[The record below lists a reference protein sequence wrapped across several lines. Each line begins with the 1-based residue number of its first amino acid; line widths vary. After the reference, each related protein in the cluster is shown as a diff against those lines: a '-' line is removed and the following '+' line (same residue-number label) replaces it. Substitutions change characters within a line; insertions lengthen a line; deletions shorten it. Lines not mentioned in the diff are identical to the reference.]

1 MLQVGEE
8 KYTPELSRKYYDK
21 IITYQDD
28 RRNSQNFYR
37 RLFYMA
43 KKENKYSEY
52 GIATQ
57 AIHTGTDYDAETGA
71 VRRPLHMANSY
82 KLPDDLS
89 KVNYSSTD
97 LLMYSR
103 NGNANQHWL
112 EEKIAALHEA
122 DDAIV
127 LASGVGALHALFWT
141 LLKTGDRVV
150 YPKVS
155 YMAVYRMFHELFNNK
170 FGVETV
176 MVDMTDLE
184 EVKAAI
190 TPGTRLV
197 HIETPDN
204 PTNGVTDIEAIV
216 KIAHENGALV
226 SVDNTFASPLN
237 QKPLEYGADF
247 VVEALTKF
255 INGHGDAQGGAIISN
270 DLETMDRIRY
280 EAQVN
285 VGAVISP
292 FNAWQIF
299 RGSVTFPLRMQ
310 RINDSSQK
318 IAEWLEQRENVTF
331 VSYPGL
337 PSNPGHELAK
347 RQMKNGYGG
356 VISFGINADDKA
368 VERFCAALKVVT
380 FAVSLGHDESLI
392 FPQPSYDERIN
403 LYPEKFRKGFI
414 RFSVGL
420 EEPEDIISDLDQAF
434 RSIGL

>member
-1 MLQVGEE
+1 
-8 KYTPELSRKYYDK
+8 
-21 IITYQDD
+21 
-28 RRNSQNFYR
+28 
-37 RLFYMA
+37 MA
-43 KKENKYSEY
+43 KKENRFEGYD
-52 GIATQ
+52 ITTQ
-57 AIHTGTDYDAETGA
+57 AVHTGTDYDAETGA

-89 KVNYSSTD
+89 QVNYSSTD
-97 LLMYSR
+97 LLMYAR
-103 NGNANQHWL
+103 NGNPNQHWL
-112 EEKIAALHEA
+112 EEKVAALHEA

-127 LASGVGALHALFWT
+127 LGSGVAALHALFWT

-155 YMAVYRMFHELFNNK
+155 YMAVYRMFHELFNRK

-176 MVDMTDLE
+176 MVDMTDLDA
-184 EVKAAI
+184 VRKAI

-204 PTNGVTDIEAIV
+204 PTVGVTDIAAIA
-216 KIAHENGALV
+216 KIAHENGALL
-226 SVDNTFASPLN
+226 SVDNTFASPYN
-237 QKPLEYGADF
+237 QKPLQLGADF

-270 DLETMDRIRY
+270 DLATMDRIRY

-285 VGAVISP
+285 VGSVISP

-299 RGSVTFPLRMQ
+299 RGCVTFPLRMQ
-310 RINDSSQK
+310 RINESTQK
-318 IAEWLEQRENVTF
+318 IAEWLESRAHVTF
-331 VSYPGL
+331 VSYLGL
-337 PSNPGHELAK
+337 KSNPGHELAK
-347 RQMKNGYGG
+347 RQMTNGYGG
-356 VISFGINADDKA
+356 VLSFGLETDDKT

-392 FPQPSYDERIN
+392 FPQPSYDERIH
-403 LYPEKFRKGFI
+403 LYPVEFQKGFI

-420 EEPEDIISDLDQAF
+420 EDPDDIIRDLDQALTAV
-434 RSIGL
+434 GL

>member
-1 MLQVGEE
+1 MSKKKNPFAG
-8 KYTPELSRKYYDK
+8 YD
-21 IITYQDD
+21 IT
-28 RRNSQNFYR
+28 
-37 RLFYMA
+37 
-43 KKENKYSEY
+43 
-52 GIATQ
+52 TQ
-57 AIHTGTDYDAETGA
+57 AIHTGTDYDMETGA

-89 KVNYSSTD
+89 QVNYSSTD

-103 NGNANQHWL
+103 NGNPNQHWL
-112 EEKIAALHEA
+112 EEKIAALYDA

-141 LLKTGDRVV
+141 LLKSGDRVV
-150 YPKVS
+150 YPNVS
-155 YMAVYRMFHELFNNK
+155 YMAVYRMFHELFNRK
-170 FGVETV
+170 FGVETI

-184 EVKAAI
+184 AVEKAV

-204 PTNGVTDIEAIV
+204 PTVGVTDIEAIAE
-216 KIAHENGALV
+216 IAHANGAVL
-226 SVDNTFASPLN
+226 SVDNTFASPFN
-237 QKPLEYGADF
+237 QKPLGLGADF
-247 VVEALTKF
+247 VVDALTKF

-285 VGAVISP
+285 VGSVISP

-310 RINDSSQK
+310 RINESAQK
-318 IAEWLEQRENVTF
+318 IAEWLEQRKNVTF

-337 PSNPGHELAK
+337 KSNPGYELAK
-347 RQMKNGYGG
+347 KQMTSGYGG
-356 VISFGINADDKA
+356 VISFGVAADDKT
-368 VERFCAALKVVT
+368 VERLCAALKVVT

-420 EEPEDIISDLDQAF
+420 EEPADIIGDLDQALAAV
-434 RSIGL
+434 GL

>member
-1 MLQVGEE
+1 
-8 KYTPELSRKYYDK
+8 
-21 IITYQDD
+21 
-28 RRNSQNFYR
+28 
-37 RLFYMA
+37 MA
-43 KKENKYSEY
+43 EKENRFS
-52 GIATQ
+52 GLGFATQ
-57 AIHTGTDYDAETGA
+57 AVHVGTDYDAETGA

-97 LLMYSR
+97 LLFYAR

-112 EEKIAALHEA
+112 EEKVAALYGA
-122 DDAIV
+122 KDAIV

-155 YMAVYRMFHELFNNK
+155 YMAVYRMFHELFNRK
-170 FGVETV
+170 FGVETI
-176 MVDMTDLE
+176 MVDMTDLDA
-184 EVKAAI
+184 VKRAI

-204 PTNGVTDIEAIV
+204 PTVGVTDIAAV
-216 KIAHENGALV
+216 AKIAHQAGALF
-226 SVDNTFASPLN
+226 SVDSTFASPLN
-237 QKPLEYGADF
+237 QHPLELGADF
-247 VVEALTKF
+247 VVDALTKYL
-255 INGHGDAQGGAIISN
+255 NGHGDAQGGAILSN

-299 RGSVTFPLRMQ
+299 RGTVTFPLRMQ
-310 RINDSSQK
+310 RVNESSLK
-318 IAEWLEQRENVTF
+318 IAQWLEQQPCVTF

-337 PSNPGHELAK
+337 PSNPGYEVAQK
-347 RQMKNGYGG
+347 QMRSGYGG
-356 VISFGINADDKA
+356 VISFGLAADDKT
-368 VERFCAALKVVT
+368 VERFCAALKVIT

-392 FPQPSYDERIN
+392 FPQPSYDERID
-403 LYPEKFRKGFI
+403 LYPEKFRRGFL

-420 EEPEDIISDLDQAF
+420 EDVEDIIADLKQAMEAV
-434 RSIGL
+434 GLST

>member
-1 MLQVGEE
+1 
-8 KYTPELSRKYYDK
+8 
-21 IITYQDD
+21 
-28 RRNSQNFYR
+28 
-37 RLFYMA
+37 MA
-43 KKENKYSEY
+43 EKENRFS
-52 GIATQ
+52 GLGFATQ
-57 AIHTGTDYDAETGA
+57 AVHVGTDYDAETGA

-97 LLMYSR
+97 LLFYAR

-112 EEKIAALHEA
+112 EEKVAALYGA
-122 DDAIV
+122 KDAIV

-155 YMAVYRMFHELFNNK
+155 YMAVYRMFHELFNRK

-176 MVDMTDLE
+176 MVDMTDLDA
-184 EVKAAI
+184 VKRAI
-190 TPGTRLV
+190 TLGTRLV

-204 PTNGVTDIEAIV
+204 PTVGVTDIAAVAE
-216 KIAHENGALV
+216 IAHQAGALL
-226 SVDNTFASPLN
+226 SVDSTFASPLN
-237 QKPLEYGADF
+237 QHPLELGADF
-247 VVEALTKF
+247 VVDALTKYL
-255 INGHGDAQGGAIISN
+255 NGHGDAQGGAILSN

-299 RGSVTFPLRMQ
+299 RGTVTFPLRMQ
-310 RINDSSQK
+310 RVNESSLK
-318 IAEWLEQRENVTF
+318 IAQWLERQPCVTF

-337 PSNPGHELAK
+337 PSNPGYEVAQK
-347 RQMKNGYGG
+347 QMQNGYGG
-356 VISFGINADDKA
+356 VISFGLAADDKT
-368 VERFCAALKVVT
+368 VERFCAALRVIT

-392 FPQPSYDERIN
+392 FPQPSYDERID
-403 LYPEKFRKGFI
+403 LYPEKFRRGFL

-420 EEPEDIISDLDQAF
+420 EDVEDIIADLKQAMEAV
-434 RSIGL
+434 GLST

>member
-1 MLQVGEE
+1 
-8 KYTPELSRKYYDK
+8 
-21 IITYQDD
+21 
-28 RRNSQNFYR
+28 
-37 RLFYMA
+37 MA
-43 KKENKYSEY
+43 KKENRFKDYD
-52 GIATQ
+52 ITTQ

-97 LLMYSR
+97 LLMYAR

-112 EEKIAALHEA
+112 EEKVAALYGA

-127 LASGVGALHALFWT
+127 LASGVAALHALFWT

-155 YMAVYRMFHELFNNK
+155 YMAVYRMFHELFNIK
-170 FGVETV
+170 FGMETV
-176 MVDMTDLE
+176 MVDMTDLDA
-184 EVKAAI
+184 VRMAI

-204 PTNGVTDIEAIV
+204 PTVGVTDIEAV
-216 KIAHENGALV
+216 AKIAHKNGAIV
-226 SVDNTFASPLN
+226 SVDNTFASPYN
-237 QKPLEYGADF
+237 QLPLELGADF
-247 VVEALTKF
+247 VVDALTKF

-270 DLETMDRIRY
+270 DLAAMDRIRY

-285 VGAVISP
+285 VGSVISP

-299 RGSVTFPLRMQ
+299 RGAVTFPLRMQ
-310 RINDSSQK
+310 RINDSSLR
-318 IAEWLEQRENVTF
+318 IAHWLEQRKNVTF

-337 PSNPGHELAK
+337 PSNRGHFTAK
-347 RQMKNGYGG
+347 KQMKNGYGG
-356 VISFGINADDKA
+356 VISFGLNADDKT
-368 VERFCAALKVVT
+368 VERFCAKLKVVT

-392 FPQPSYDERIN
+392 FPQSSYDERID
-403 LYPEKFRKGFI
+403 LYPKQFRDGFI

-420 EEPEDIISDLDQAF
+420 EEPEDIIEDLDQAL
-434 RSIGL
+434 RVVGL

>member
-1 MLQVGEE
+1 
-8 KYTPELSRKYYDK
+8 
-21 IITYQDD
+21 
-28 RRNSQNFYR
+28 
-37 RLFYMA
+37 MA
-43 KKENKYSEY
+43 KKENKYKGY
-52 GIATQ
+52 DITTQ
-57 AIHTGTDYDAETGA
+57 AIHTGTDYDQETGA

-89 KVNYSSTD
+89 QVNYSSTD
-97 LLMYSR
+97 LLMYAR
-103 NGNANQHWL
+103 NGNPNQHWL
-112 EEKIAALHEA
+112 EEKIAALHDA

-127 LASGVGALHALFWT
+127 LASGVAALHALFWT
-141 LLKTGDRVV
+141 LLESGDRVV
-150 YPKVS
+150 YPNVS
-155 YMAVYRMFHELFNNK
+155 YMAVYRMFHELFNRK
-170 FGVETV
+170 FNVETV

-184 EVKAAI
+184 AVRKAI
-190 TPGTRLV
+190 TPGTKLV

-204 PTNGVTDIEAIV
+204 PTNGITDIAAIAE
-216 KIAHENGALV
+216 IAHQNGAVL

-237 QKPLEYGADF
+237 QRPLDLGADF
-247 VVEALTKF
+247 VVEAITKY

-285 VGAVISP
+285 VGSVISP

-299 RGSVTFPLRMQ
+299 RGSVTFPLRME
-310 RINDSSQK
+310 RINQSTQK
-318 IAEWLEQRENVTF
+318 IAEWLEKRDNVTF

-337 PSNPGHELAK
+337 LSHPGHETAVK
-347 RQMKNGYGG
+347 QMRNGFGG
-356 VISFGINADDKA
+356 VISFGLNTDDKT

-403 LYPEKFRKGFI
+403 LYPERFRKGFI

-420 EEPEDIISDLDQAF
+420 EDPDDIIHDLEQALK
-434 RSIGL
+434 SVNL

>member
-1 MLQVGEE
+1 
-8 KYTPELSRKYYDK
+8 
-21 IITYQDD
+21 
-28 RRNSQNFYR
+28 
-37 RLFYMA
+37 MA
-43 KKENKYSEY
+43 KKENRFEGYD
-52 GIATQ
+52 ITTQ
-57 AIHTGTDYDAETGA
+57 AVHTGTDYDAETGA

-89 KVNYSSTD
+89 QVNYSSTD
-97 LLMYSR
+97 LLMYAR
-103 NGNANQHWL
+103 NGNPNQHWL
-112 EEKIAALHEA
+112 EEKVAALHEA

-127 LASGVGALHALFWT
+127 LGSGVAALHALFWT
-141 LLKTGDRVV
+141 LLQSGDRVV

-155 YMAVYRMFHELFNNK
+155 YMAVYRMFHELFNRK

-176 MVDMTDLE
+176 MVGMTDLDA
-184 EVKAAI
+184 VRKAI

-204 PTNGVTDIEAIV
+204 PTVGVTDIAAIA
-216 KIAHENGALV
+216 KIAHENGALL
-226 SVDNTFASPLN
+226 SVDNTFASPYN
-237 QKPLEYGADF
+237 QKPLQLGADF

-270 DLETMDRIRY
+270 NLVTMDRIRY

-285 VGAVISP
+285 VGSVISP

-299 RGSVTFPLRMQ
+299 RGCVTFPLRMQ
-310 RINDSSQK
+310 RINESTQK
-318 IAEWLEQRENVTF
+318 IAEWLESRAHVTF
-331 VSYPGL
+331 VSYLGL
-337 PSNPGHELAK
+337 KSNPGHELAK

-356 VISFGINADDKA
+356 VLSFGLETDDKT

-392 FPQPSYDERIN
+392 FPQPSYDERIH
-403 LYPEKFRKGFI
+403 LYPVEFQKGFI

-420 EEPEDIISDLDQAF
+420 EDPDDIIRDLDQALTAV
-434 RSIGL
+434 GL

>member
-1 MLQVGEE
+1 M
-8 KYTPELSRKYYDK
+8 S
-21 IITYQDD
+21 
-28 RRNSQNFYR
+28 
-37 RLFYMA
+37 
-43 KKENKYSEY
+43 KKENKFEGYDIS
-52 GIATQ
+52 TQ
-57 AIHTGTDYDAETGA
+57 AVHSGNDYDEGTGA

-82 KLPDDLS
+82 RLPDDLS
-89 KVNYSSTD
+89 QVNYSSTD

-112 EEKIAALHEA
+112 EEKIAALYHA

-127 LASGVGALHALFWT
+127 LASGVSALHALFWT
-141 LLKTGDRVV
+141 LLKSGDRVV

-155 YMAVYRMFHELFNNK
+155 YMAVYRMFHELFNKK

-176 MVDMTDLE
+176 MVDMTDIE
-184 EVKAAI
+184 AVKKAI

-204 PTNGVTDIEAIV
+204 PTLGITDIAAVAE
-216 KIAHENGALV
+216 IAHENGAVL
-226 SVDNTFASPLN
+226 SVDNTFASPMN
-237 QKPLEYGADF
+237 QRPLELGADF
-247 VVEALTKF
+247 VVDALTKF
-255 INGHGDAQGGAIISN
+255 INGHGDAQGGAILSN

-285 VGAVISP
+285 VGGVISP

-299 RGSVTFPLRMQ
+299 RGSVTFPLRME
-310 RINDSSQK
+310 RINQSSQR

-337 PSNPGHELAK
+337 PSNSGHELAK
-347 RQMKNGYGG
+347 RQMENGFGG
-356 VISFGINADDKA
+356 VISFGVNADDKT
-368 VERFCAALKVVT
+368 VERFCAKLKVVT

-403 LYPEKFRKGFI
+403 LYPEKFRNGFI

-420 EEPEDIISDLDQAF
+420 ESPEDIIGDLDQALVAV
-434 RSIGL
+434 GL

>member
-1 MLQVGEE
+1 
-8 KYTPELSRKYYDK
+8 
-21 IITYQDD
+21 
-28 RRNSQNFYR
+28 
-37 RLFYMA
+37 MA
-43 KKENKYSEY
+43 KKENRFKDYD
-52 GIATQ
+52 ITTQ

-97 LLMYSR
+97 LLMYAR

-112 EEKIAALHEA
+112 EEKVAALYGA

-127 LASGVGALHALFWT
+127 LASGVAALHALFWT

-155 YMAVYRMFHELFNNK
+155 YMAVYRMFHELFNIK

-176 MVDMTDLE
+176 MVDMTDLDA
-184 EVKAAI
+184 VRMAI

-204 PTNGVTDIEAIV
+204 PTVGVTDIEAV
-216 KIAHENGALV
+216 AKIAHKNGAIV
-226 SVDNTFASPLN
+226 SVDNTFASPYN
-237 QKPLEYGADF
+237 QLPLELGADF
-247 VVEALTKF
+247 VVDALTKF

-270 DLETMDRIRY
+270 DLAAMDRIRY

-285 VGAVISP
+285 VGSVISP

-299 RGSVTFPLRMQ
+299 RGAVTFPLRMQ
-310 RINDSSQK
+310 RINDSSLR
-318 IAEWLEQRENVTF
+318 IAHWLEQRNNVTF

-337 PSNPGHELAK
+337 PSNRGHFTAK
-347 RQMKNGYGG
+347 KQMKNGYGG
-356 VISFGINADDKA
+356 VISFGLNADDKT
-368 VERFCAALKVVT
+368 VERFCAKLKVVT

-392 FPQPSYDERIN
+392 FPQLSYDERID
-403 LYPEKFRKGFI
+403 LYPKQFREGFI

-420 EEPEDIISDLDQAF
+420 EEPEDIIEDLDQAL
-434 RSIGL
+434 RAVGL

>member
-1 MLQVGEE
+1 
-8 KYTPELSRKYYDK
+8 
-21 IITYQDD
+21 
-28 RRNSQNFYR
+28 
-37 RLFYMA
+37 MA
-43 KKENKYSEY
+43 KKENRFKDYD
-52 GIATQ
+52 ITTQ

-97 LLMYSR
+97 LLMYAR

-112 EEKIAALHEA
+112 EEKIAALYGA

-127 LASGVGALHALFWT
+127 LASGVAALHALFWT

-155 YMAVYRMFHELFNNK
+155 YMAVYRMFHELFNEK

-176 MVDMTDLE
+176 MVDMTDLDA
-184 EVKAAI
+184 VKKAI

-204 PTNGVTDIEAIV
+204 PTVGVTDIEEVA
-216 KIAHENGALV
+216 KIAHENGAIL
-226 SVDNTFASPLN
+226 SVDNTFASPYN
-237 QKPLEYGADF
+237 QLPLELGADF
-247 VVEALTKF
+247 VVDALTKF

-270 DLETMDRIRY
+270 DLAAMDRIRY

-285 VGAVISP
+285 VGSVISP

-299 RGSVTFPLRMQ
+299 RGAVTFPLRMQ
-310 RINDSSQK
+310 RINDSSLR
-318 IAEWLEQRENVTF
+318 IAHWLEQRKNVTF

-337 PSNPGHELAK
+337 PSNRGHFTAK
-347 RQMKNGYGG
+347 KQMKNGYGG
-356 VISFGINADDKA
+356 VISFGLNADDKT
-368 VERFCAALKVVT
+368 VERFCAKLKVVT

-392 FPQPSYDERIN
+392 FPQPSYDERID
-403 LYPEKFRKGFI
+403 LYPKQFREGFI

-420 EEPEDIISDLDQAF
+420 EEPEDIIEDLDQAL
-434 RSIGL
+434 RAVGL

>member
-1 MLQVGEE
+1 
-8 KYTPELSRKYYDK
+8 
-21 IITYQDD
+21 
-28 RRNSQNFYR
+28 
-37 RLFYMA
+37 MA
-43 KKENKYSEY
+43 KKENKYKGY
-52 GIATQ
+52 DITTQ
-57 AIHTGTDYDAETGA
+57 AIHTGTDYDEGTGA

-89 KVNYSSTD
+89 QVNYSSTD

-103 NGNANQHWL
+103 NGNPNQHWL
-112 EEKIAALHEA
+112 EEKIAALHDA

-127 LASGVGALHALFWT
+127 LASGVAALHALFWT
-141 LLKTGDRVV
+141 LLKSGDRVI

-155 YMAVYRMFHELFNNK
+155 YMAVYRMFHELFNRK

-176 MVDMTDLE
+176 MVDMTDLDA
-184 EVKAAI
+184 VRKAI
-190 TPGTRLV
+190 TPGTKLV

-204 PTNGVTDIEAIV
+204 PTNGVTDIEAIAR
-216 KIAHENGALV
+216 IAHENGALL
-226 SVDNTFASPLN
+226 SVDNTFASPFN
-237 QKPLEYGADF
+237 QKPLELGADF
-247 VVEALTKF
+247 VVESLTKF

-299 RGSVTFPLRMQ
+299 RGSVTFPLRML
-310 RINDSSQK
+310 RINESSQK
-318 IAEWLEQRENVTF
+318 IAEWLEQRKNVTF

-337 PSNPGHELAK
+337 LRNPGHELAK

-356 VISFGINADDKA
+356 VISFGVDTDDKT

-420 EEPEDIISDLDQAF
+420 EDPEDIIADLGQALKT
-434 RSIGL
+434 IGL

>member
-1 MLQVGEE
+1 
-8 KYTPELSRKYYDK
+8 
-21 IITYQDD
+21 
-28 RRNSQNFYR
+28 
-37 RLFYMA
+37 MA
-43 KKENKYSEY
+43 KKENRFKDYD
-52 GIATQ
+52 ITTQ

-97 LLMYSR
+97 LLMYAR

-112 EEKIAALHEA
+112 EEKVAALYSA

-127 LASGVGALHALFWT
+127 LASGVAALHALFWT

-155 YMAVYRMFHELFNNK
+155 YMAVYRMFHELFNIK

-176 MVDMTDLE
+176 MVDMTDLDA
-184 EVKAAI
+184 VRMAI

-204 PTNGVTDIEAIV
+204 PTVGVTDIEAV
-216 KIAHENGALV
+216 AKIAHKNGAIV
-226 SVDNTFASPLN
+226 SVDNTFASPYN
-237 QKPLEYGADF
+237 QLPLELGADF
-247 VVEALTKF
+247 VVDALTKF

-270 DLETMDRIRY
+270 DLAAMDRIRY

-285 VGAVISP
+285 VGSVISP

-299 RGSVTFPLRMQ
+299 RGAVTFPLRMQ
-310 RINDSSQK
+310 RINDSSLR
-318 IAEWLEQRENVTF
+318 IAHWLEQRKNVTF

-337 PSNPGHELAK
+337 PSNRGHFTAK
-347 RQMKNGYGG
+347 KQMKNGYGG
-356 VISFGINADDKA
+356 VISFGLNADDKT
-368 VERFCAALKVVT
+368 VERFCAKLKVVT

-392 FPQPSYDERIN
+392 FPQPSYDERID
-403 LYPEKFRKGFI
+403 LYPKQFREGFI

-420 EEPEDIISDLDQAF
+420 EEPEDIIEDLDQAL
-434 RSIGL
+434 RAVGL

>member
-1 MLQVGEE
+1 
-8 KYTPELSRKYYDK
+8 
-21 IITYQDD
+21 
-28 RRNSQNFYR
+28 
-37 RLFYMA
+37 MA
-43 KKENKYSEY
+43 KKENRFEGYD
-52 GIATQ
+52 ITTQ
-57 AIHTGTDYDAETGA
+57 AVHTGTDYDAETGA

-89 KVNYSSTD
+89 QVNYSSTD
-97 LLMYSR
+97 LLMYAR
-103 NGNANQHWL
+103 NGNPNQHWL
-112 EEKIAALHEA
+112 EEKVAALHEA

-127 LASGVGALHALFWT
+127 LGSGVAALHALFWT

-155 YMAVYRMFHELFNNK
+155 YMAVYRMFHELFNRK

-176 MVDMTDLE
+176 MVDMTDLDA
-184 EVKAAI
+184 VRKAI

-204 PTNGVTDIEAIV
+204 PTVGVTDIAAIAQ
-216 KIAHENGALV
+216 IAHENGALL
-226 SVDNTFASPLN
+226 SVDNTFASPYN
-237 QKPLEYGADF
+237 QKPLQLGADF

-270 DLETMDRIRY
+270 NLVTMDRIRY

-285 VGAVISP
+285 VGSVISP

-299 RGSVTFPLRMQ
+299 RGCVTFPLRMQ
-310 RINDSSQK
+310 RINESTQK
-318 IAEWLEQRENVTF
+318 IAEWLESRAHVTF
-331 VSYPGL
+331 VSYLGL
-337 PSNPGHELAK
+337 KSNPGHELAK

-356 VISFGINADDKA
+356 VLSFGLETDDKT

-392 FPQPSYDERIN
+392 FPQPSYDERIH
-403 LYPEKFRKGFI
+403 LYPVEFQKGFI

-420 EEPEDIISDLDQAF
+420 EDPDDIIRDLDQALTAV
-434 RSIGL
+434 GL

>member
-1 MLQVGEE
+1 
-8 KYTPELSRKYYDK
+8 
-21 IITYQDD
+21 
-28 RRNSQNFYR
+28 
-37 RLFYMA
+37 MA
-43 KKENKYSEY
+43 KKENRFKDYD
-52 GIATQ
+52 ITTQ

-89 KVNYSSTD
+89 QVNYSSTD
-97 LLMYSR
+97 LLMYAR

-112 EEKIAALHEA
+112 EEKVAALYGA

-127 LASGVGALHALFWT
+127 LASGVAALHALFWT

-155 YMAVYRMFHELFNNK
+155 YMAVYRMFHELFNIK

-176 MVDMTDLE
+176 MVDMTDLDA
-184 EVKAAI
+184 VGMAI

-204 PTNGVTDIEAIV
+204 PTVGVTDIEAV
-216 KIAHENGALV
+216 AKIAHKNGAIV
-226 SVDNTFASPLN
+226 SVDNTFASPYN
-237 QKPLEYGADF
+237 QLPLELGADF
-247 VVEALTKF
+247 VVDALTKF

-270 DLETMDRIRY
+270 DLAAMDRIRY

-285 VGAVISP
+285 VGSVISP

-299 RGSVTFPLRMQ
+299 RGAVTFPLRMQ
-310 RINDSSQK
+310 RINDSSLR
-318 IAEWLEQRENVTF
+318 IAHWLEQRKNVTF

-337 PSNPGHELAK
+337 PSNRGHFTAK
-347 RQMKNGYGG
+347 KQMKNGYGG
-356 VISFGINADDKA
+356 VISFGLNADDKT
-368 VERFCAALKVVT
+368 VERFCAKLKVVT

-392 FPQPSYDERIN
+392 FPQPSYDERID
-403 LYPEKFRKGFI
+403 LYPKQFREGFI

-420 EEPEDIISDLDQAF
+420 EEPEDIIEDLDQAL
-434 RSIGL
+434 RVVGL

>member
-1 MLQVGEE
+1 
-8 KYTPELSRKYYDK
+8 
-21 IITYQDD
+21 
-28 RRNSQNFYR
+28 
-37 RLFYMA
+37 MA
-43 KKENKYSEY
+43 KKENPYKEY
-52 GIATQ
+52 GVATQ
-57 AIHTGTDYDAETGA
+57 AIHTGTDYDEGTGA

-89 KVNYSSTD
+89 QVNYSSTD
-97 LLMYSR
+97 LLMYAR
-103 NGNANQHWL
+103 NGNPNQHWL
-112 EEKIAALHEA
+112 EEKIAALHNA

-155 YMAVYRMFHELFNNK
+155 YMAVYRMFHELFNRK
-170 FGVETV
+170 FGVETI
-176 MVDMTDLE
+176 MVDMTNLDA
-184 EVKAAI
+184 VKAAI
-190 TPGTRLV
+190 IPGTRLV

-204 PTNGVTDIEAIV
+204 PTNGVSNIAEIV
-216 KIAHENGALV
+216 KIAHANGALV
-226 SVDNTFASPLN
+226 SVDNTFASPYN

-270 DLETMDRIRY
+270 NLEAMDRIRY

-285 VGAVISP
+285 VGSVISP

-337 PSNPGHELAK
+337 PSNSGHELAK
-347 RQMKNGYGG
+347 KQMQNGYGG
-356 VISFGINADDKA
+356 VISFGINADDKT

-403 LYPEKFRKGFI
+403 LYPEKFRRGFI

-420 EEPEDIISDLDQAF
+420 EEPEDIIFDLNQALE
-434 RSIGL
+434 SIGL

>member
-1 MLQVGEE
+1 
-8 KYTPELSRKYYDK
+8 
-21 IITYQDD
+21 
-28 RRNSQNFYR
+28 
-37 RLFYMA
+37 MA
-43 KKENKYSEY
+43 KKENRFKDYD
-52 GIATQ
+52 ITTQ

-97 LLMYSR
+97 LLMYAR

-112 EEKIAALHEA
+112 EEKVAALYGA

-127 LASGVGALHALFWT
+127 LASGVAALHALFWT

-155 YMAVYRMFHELFNNK
+155 YMAVYRMFHELFNIK

-176 MVDMTDLE
+176 MVDMTDLDA
-184 EVKAAI
+184 VRMAI

-204 PTNGVTDIEAIV
+204 PTVGVTDIEAV
-216 KIAHENGALV
+216 AKIAHKNGAIV
-226 SVDNTFASPLN
+226 SVDNTFASPYN
-237 QKPLEYGADF
+237 QLPLELGADF
-247 VVEALTKF
+247 VVDALTKF

-270 DLETMDRIRY
+270 DLAAMDRIRY

-285 VGAVISP
+285 VGSVISP

-299 RGSVTFPLRMQ
+299 RGAVTFPLRMQ
-310 RINDSSQK
+310 RINDSSLR
-318 IAEWLEQRENVTF
+318 IAHWLEQRKNVTF

-337 PSNPGHELAK
+337 PSNLGHFTAK
-347 RQMKNGYGG
+347 KQMKNGYGG
-356 VISFGINADDKA
+356 VISFGLNADDKT
-368 VERFCAALKVVT
+368 VERFCAKLKVVT

-392 FPQPSYDERIN
+392 FPQPSYDERID
-403 LYPEKFRKGFI
+403 LYPKQFREGFI

-420 EEPEDIISDLDQAF
+420 EEPEDIIEDLDQAL
-434 RSIGL
+434 RAVGL

>member
-1 MLQVGEE
+1 
-8 KYTPELSRKYYDK
+8 
-21 IITYQDD
+21 
-28 RRNSQNFYR
+28 
-37 RLFYMA
+37 MA
-43 KKENKYSEY
+43 KKENRFKDYD
-52 GIATQ
+52 ITTQ

-97 LLMYSR
+97 LLMYAR

-112 EEKIAALHEA
+112 EEKVAALYGA

-127 LASGVGALHALFWT
+127 LASGVAALHALFWT

-155 YMAVYRMFHELFNNK
+155 YMAVYRMFHELFNIK

-176 MVDMTDLE
+176 MVDMTDLDA
-184 EVKAAI
+184 VRMAI

-204 PTNGVTDIEAIV
+204 PTVGVTDIEAV
-216 KIAHENGALV
+216 AKIAHKNGAIV
-226 SVDNTFASPLN
+226 SVDNTFASPYN
-237 QKPLEYGADF
+237 QLPLELGADF
-247 VVEALTKF
+247 VVDALTKF

-270 DLETMDRIRY
+270 DLAAMDRIRY

-285 VGAVISP
+285 VGSVISP

-299 RGSVTFPLRMQ
+299 RGAVTFPLRMQ
-310 RINDSSQK
+310 RINDSSLG
-318 IAEWLEQRENVTF
+318 IAHWLEQRKNVTF

-337 PSNPGHELAK
+337 PSNRGHFTAK
-347 RQMKNGYGG
+347 KQMKNGYGG
-356 VISFGINADDKA
+356 VISFGLNADDKT
-368 VERFCAALKVVT
+368 VERFCAKLKVVT

-392 FPQPSYDERIN
+392 FPQPSYDERID
-403 LYPEKFRKGFI
+403 LYPKQFREGFI

-420 EEPEDIISDLDQAF
+420 EEPEDIIEDLDQAL
-434 RSIGL
+434 RAVGL

>member
-1 MLQVGEE
+1 
-8 KYTPELSRKYYDK
+8 
-21 IITYQDD
+21 
-28 RRNSQNFYR
+28 
-37 RLFYMA
+37 MA
-43 KKENKYSEY
+43 EKENKFEAY
-52 GIATQ
+52 GLATQ
-57 AIHTGTDYDAETGA
+57 AVHTGTDYDAETGA

-97 LLMYSR
+97 LLMYAR

-112 EEKIAALHEA
+112 EEKIAALYGAE
-122 DDAIV
+122 DAIV

-150 YPKVS
+150 YPNVS
-155 YMAVYRMFHELFNNK
+155 YMAVYRMFHELFNRK

-184 EVKAAI
+184 AVKKAI

-204 PTNGVTDIEAIV
+204 PTVGVTDIAAVAE
-216 KIAHENGALV
+216 IAHAAGALL

-237 QKPLEYGADF
+237 QRPLDLGADF
-247 VVEALTKF
+247 VVDALTKYV
-255 INGHGDAQGGAIISN
+255 NGHGDAQGGAIVSN

-299 RGSVTFPLRMQ
+299 RGSVTFPLRME
-310 RINDSSQK
+310 RINATTLR
-318 IAEWLEQRENVTF
+318 IARWLETLKCVTF

-337 PSNPGHELAK
+337 ESNPGFAVAQK
-347 RQMKNGYGG
+347 QMKNGFGG
-356 VISFGINADDKA
+356 VISFGLNTDDKT

-392 FPQPSYDERIN
+392 FPQPSYDERIH
-403 LYPEKFRKGFI
+403 LYPEKFRRGFL

-420 EEPEDIISDLDQAF
+420 EDAEDIIADLEQALKTV
-434 RSIGL
+434 SLI